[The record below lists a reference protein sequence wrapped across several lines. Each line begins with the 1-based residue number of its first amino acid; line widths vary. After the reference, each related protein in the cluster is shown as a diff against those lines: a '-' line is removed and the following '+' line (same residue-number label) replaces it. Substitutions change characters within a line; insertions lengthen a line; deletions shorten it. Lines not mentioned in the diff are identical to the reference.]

1 MASRIVT
8 MADLK
13 PAVGALHAVSL
24 HWLAASCLG
33 RSSTHSFV
41 FHQAKRFGRGQ
52 GSGRGGTSGRG
63 HKGQKARAGDGKPK
77 AGFEGGQTPITR
89 RFPKRGF
96 TNLSVSSPQH
106 ISYF

>member
-1 MASRIVT
+1 

-13 PAVGALHAVSL
+13 PALGSLHAVSPSSP
-24 HWLAASCLG
+24 ASDDVPP
-33 RSSTHSFV
+33 THPFV
-41 FHQAKRFGRGQ
+41 FRQAKRFGRGQ

-63 HKGQKARAGDGKPK
+63 HKGQKARAGNGKPK

-96 TNLSVSSPQH
+96 TNLSVSSPQP
-106 ISYF
+106 